1 MSLLAAA
8 VATLFIP
15 MIDAVPTTAHERA
28 FQPKVE
34 KVAQTRLPLSIW
46 HADGTHQQSTLV
58 CPANVGTFERV
69 ELIPFDNFG
78 FDVGCNFDYRGEAR
92 ITLYLTRRKGESLA
106 DDLQSAKDALKQN
119 MTSAQLVDDAT
130 AGPAGLPF
138 TGAIYSVSG
147 SIRTAVWVAD
157 VAGWTM
163 KFRATYRT
171 ENETNVVAAMSTLT
185 DSAKKTAV
193 THLSACA
200 AAPAVTRDGKEITDK
215 DRVMSLSLMAGVLDA
230 TLDEKDVKPA
240 ERWCAQEATGDSEA
254 PMLFWRNIAATG
266 NAGPMDRMSLM
277 TMGEPPVLVS
287 TANPTASLIED
298 EAGAG
303 KGLIHQLSEK
313 RGDTS
318 YIFTFFAGRPAAG
331 TLTPVAKDVFLGKRN
346 PITSFNSKTNTI
358 TIPSG
363 S

>member
-15 MIDAVPTTAHERA
+15 TINAVPAAVHERA
-28 FQPKVE
+28 FQPKLE
-34 KVAQTRLPLSIW
+34 TVAQTELPLSIW
-46 HADGTHQQSTLV
+46 HADGTHQQSKLV
-58 CPANVGTFERV
+58 CPATIGTFERV

-106 DDLQSAKDALKQN
+106 DDLQSAKDALKLN
-119 MTSAQLVDDAT
+119 MTSAQLIEGAI
-130 AGPAGLPF
+130 ASPAGLPF
-138 TGAIYSVSG
+138 TGAIYSVTG

-163 KFRATYRT
+163 KFRATYRND
-171 ENETNVVAAMSTLT
+171 NETSVVAAMSTLT
-185 DSAKKTAV
+185 DSAKRTAA

-200 AAPAVTRDGKEITDK
+200 AAPSVTRDGKEITDK
-215 DRVMSLSLMAGVLDA
+215 DRIMSLSLMAGMLDA
-230 TLDEKDVKPA
+230 TLDEKNVKPA
-240 ERWCAQEATGDSEA
+240 EQWCAQEATGDNEA
-254 PMLFWRNIAATG
+254 PMLFWRNIAVAG
-266 NAGPMDRMSLM
+266 NAGPMDRISLM

-287 TANPTASLIED
+287 TANPTASLID
-298 EAGAG
+298 NEAGEG

-318 YIFTFFAGRPAAG
+318 YIFTFFSGRPAVA

-346 PITSFNSKTNTI
+346 PTTSFNSKTNTI